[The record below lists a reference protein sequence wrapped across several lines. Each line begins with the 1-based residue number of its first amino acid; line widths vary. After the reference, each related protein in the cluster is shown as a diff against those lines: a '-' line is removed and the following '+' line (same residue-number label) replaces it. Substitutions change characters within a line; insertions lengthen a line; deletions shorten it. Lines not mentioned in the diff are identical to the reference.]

1 MAADATPPK
10 SSFTIGILV
19 AVYIALV
26 VFSFWGSYQFTTWGK
41 PDSLKD
47 FAGLVTIALAASSA
61 LMGAVIGFFT
71 LYKNQEAAADLERVK
86 AQLQGDV
93 FWNKIWTDSRFEF
106 EKTRTAN
113 ANTAYAKL
121 WSAAD
126 FAYKS
131 LARLEAGL
139 WKPDYETGLDAQL
152 NEARTQLIFTR
163 NPDHELLW
171 EKIRQKARFLYESA
185 RAADAATQKQLWS
198 DNLAEFAVRYDEFK
212 QIAQT
217 EMNRPP
223 QPEAKTN

>member
-1 MAADATPPK
+1 MGADTPSPK
-10 SSFTIGILV
+10 SSFTIGVLV

-41 PDSLKD
+41 TDSLKD

-61 LMGAVIGFFT
+61 LMGAVLGFFT
-71 LYKNQEAAADLERVK
+71 LYKNQEAATDLERLK

-93 FWNKIWTDSRFEF
+93 FWKKIWTDVRFEF

-131 LARLEAGL
+131 LARLEGGL
-139 WKPDYETGLDAQL
+139 WKSDYEATLDTQL
-152 NEARTQLIFTR
+152 NEARTQLIFVR
-163 NPDHELLW
+163 HPDHEQLW
-171 EKIRQKARFLYESA
+171 EKIRQKAHFLYESA
-185 RAADAATQKQLWS
+185 RTADAAAQNELWKK
-198 DNLAEFAVRYDEFK
+198 NVAEFAASYQEFK
-212 QIAQT
+212 QIAQA

-223 QPEAKTN
+223 QPEAKTA